1 MNTLKRIL
9 KGILKFCGI
18 CLLIFLAMCAY
29 SIIKYSGK
37 YRNKAAASSVSA
49 ASSIAA
55 SESISSSA
63 TSAASSIASSERTSS
78 SISSAPSESPES
90 IAASLA
96 AAVSE
101 VEPFMLDASILTTN
115 RTGRKVE
122 APGLSLSYGEIE
134 NLTVGGACDGQI
146 VLKVQAFPVSDSER
160 RAFES
165 IRDLIL
171 NHGFDACRAIDY
183 WAVNPTSGNKFLSF
197 SLDSTLISKIA
208 SGSIGAEEMAGEVS
222 DLWVDSSVVQ

>member
-37 YRNKAAASSVSA
+37 YRNKAVASSVSV
-49 ASSIAA
+49 ASSVAA
-55 SESISSSA
+55 SESVSG
-63 TSAASSIASSERTSS
+63 SAAA
-78 SISSAPSESPES
+78 SESSES
-90 IAASLA
+90 IAASLS

-101 VEPFMLDASILTTN
+101 AEPFMLDASVLTTS
-115 RTGRKVE
+115 RTGRQVE

-134 NLTVGGACDGQI
+134 SLTVGGACDGQI
-146 VLKVQAFPVSDSER
+146 VVKVQAFPVSNSES

-165 IRDLIL
+165 VQDLVL
-171 NHGFDACRAIDY
+171 NHGFDACKAIDY
-183 WAVNPTSGNKFLSF
+183 WVVNPTSGNKFLSF
-197 SLDSTLISKIA
+197 SLDSALISKIA

>member
-37 YRNKAAASSVSA
+37 YRNKAAASSVSVVSVATSESVSSSA
-49 ASSIAA
+49 APAA
-55 SESISSSA
+55 SESS
-63 TSAASSIASSERTSS
+63 
-78 SISSAPSESPES
+78 ES
-90 IAASLA
+90 IAASLS

-101 VEPFMLDASILTTN
+101 AEPFMLDASVLTTS
-115 RTGRKVE
+115 RTGRQVE

-134 NLTVGGACDGQI
+134 SLTVGGACDGQI
-146 VLKVQAFPVSDSER
+146 VVKVQAFPVSNSES

-165 IRDLIL
+165 VQDLVL
-171 NHGFDACRAIDY
+171 NHGFDACKAIDY

-197 SLDSTLISKIA
+197 SLDSALISKIA

>member
-18 CLLIFLAMCAY
+18 CLLIFLAMCVY

-63 TSAASSIASSERTSS
+63 TSAAASIASSERTSS

-171 NHGFDACRAIDY
+171 NHGFDQCKSIDY
-183 WAVNPTSGNKFLSF
+183 WAVSSATDRKFLSF
-197 SLDSTLISKIA
+197 TLDEKLISDIA
-208 SGSIGAEEMAGEVS
+208 ADSITAGNLRARVS
-222 DLWVDSSVVQ
+222 DFWVDSSVVQ

>member
-37 YRNKAAASSVSA
+37 YRNKEAASSASV
-49 ASSIAA
+49 ASSVAA
-55 SESISSSA
+55 SESA
-63 TSAASSIASSERTSS
+63 AASESS
-78 SISSAPSESPES
+78 ES
-90 IAASLA
+90 IAASLS

-101 VEPFMLDASILTTN
+101 AEPFMLDASVLTTN
-115 RTGRKVE
+115 RTGRQVE

-134 NLTVGGACDGQI
+134 SLTVGGACDGQI
-146 VLKVQAFPVSDSER
+146 VVKAQAFPVSNSES

-165 IRDLIL
+165 VQDLVL
-171 NHGFDACRAIDY
+171 NHGFDACKAIDY
-183 WAVNPTSGNKFLSF
+183 WVVNPASGNKFLSF
-197 SLDSTLISKIA
+197 SLDSALISKIA

>member
-1 MNTLKRIL
+1 MNTIKRIL

-37 YRNKAAASSVSA
+37 YRNKAVASSVSV
-49 ASSIAA
+49 ASSVAA
-55 SESISSSA
+55 SESVSG
-63 TSAASSIASSERTSS
+63 SAAA
-78 SISSAPSESPES
+78 SESSES
-90 IAASLA
+90 IAASLS

-101 VEPFMLDASILTTN
+101 AEPFMLDASVLTTS
-115 RTGRKVE
+115 RTGRQVE

-134 NLTVGGACDGQI
+134 SLTVGGACDGQI
-146 VLKVQAFPVSDSER
+146 VVKVQAFPVSNSES

-165 IRDLIL
+165 VQDLVL
-171 NHGFDACRAIDY
+171 NHGFDACKAIDY
-183 WAVNPTSGNKFLSF
+183 WVVNPASGNKFLSF
-197 SLDSTLISKIA
+197 SLDSALISKIA

>member
-1 MNTLKRIL
+1 MNVLKRIL

-37 YRNKAAASSVSA
+37 YRNKAAASSVSV
-49 ASSIAA
+49 ASSVAA
-55 SESISSSA
+55 SESVSG
-63 TSAASSIASSERTSS
+63 SAAA
-78 SISSAPSESPES
+78 SESSES
-90 IAASLA
+90 IAASLS

-101 VEPFMLDASILTTN
+101 AEPFMLDASVLTTS
-115 RTGRKVE
+115 RTGRQVE
-122 APGLSLSYGEIE
+122 APGLSLPYGEIE
-134 NLTVGGACDGQI
+134 SLTVGGACDGQI
-146 VLKVQAFPVSDSER
+146 VVKVQAFPVSNSES

-165 IRDLIL
+165 VQDLVL
-171 NHGFDACRAIDY
+171 NHGFDACKAIDY
-183 WAVNPTSGNKFLSF
+183 WVVNPASGNKFLSF
-197 SLDSTLISKIA
+197 SLDSALISKIA

>member
-37 YRNKAAASSVSA
+37 YRNRAAASSVSV
-49 ASSIAA
+49 ASSVAA
-55 SESISSSA
+55 SESVSSA
-63 TSAASSIASSERTSS
+63 AAAASESS
-78 SISSAPSESPES
+78 ES
-90 IAASLA
+90 IAAPLS

-101 VEPFMLDASILTTN
+101 AEPFMLDASVLTTS
-115 RTGRKVE
+115 RTGRQVE
-122 APGLSLSYGEIE
+122 ASGLSLSYGEIE
-134 NLTVGGACDGQI
+134 SLTVGGACDGQI
-146 VLKVQAFPVSDSER
+146 VVKVQAFPVSNSES

-165 IRDLIL
+165 VQDLVL
-171 NHGFDACRAIDY
+171 NHGFDACKAIDY
-183 WAVNPTSGNKFLSF
+183 WVVNPASGNKFLSF
-197 SLDSTLISKIA
+197 SLDSALISKIA

>member
-1 MNTLKRIL
+1 MNTIKRIL

-37 YRNKAAASSVSA
+37 YRNKAAASSVSV
-49 ASSIAA
+49 ASSVAA
-55 SESISSSA
+55 SESVSSSA
-63 TSAASSIASSERTSS
+63 AASESSE
-78 SISSAPSESPES
+78 SIS
-90 IAASLA
+90 ASLS

-101 VEPFMLDASILTTN
+101 AEPFMLDASVLTTS
-115 RTGRKVE
+115 RTGRQVE

-134 NLTVGGACDGQI
+134 SLTVGGACDGQI
-146 VLKVQAFPVSDSER
+146 VVKVQAFPVSNSES

-165 IRDLIL
+165 VQDLVL
-171 NHGFDACRAIDY
+171 NHGFDACKAIDY

-197 SLDSTLISKIA
+197 SLDSALISKIA